1 MNDHPDPEELAS
13 YHAGALAPAEEKRI
27 QDHLLLCQDCSETLF
42 DIARFADPQDD
53 GAGLPA
59 GLADA
64 VWEGVASQIRPTVV
78 PFPQR
83 AASSGWAPR
92 RPRALTAL
100 AAALLAATIGLSV
113 WVASLRRT
121 VDELSRPQVN
131 APVID
136 LYSGAVRGEGAAAVR
151 AIPRDA
157 RVFTLI
163 LTPASAHRE
172 KEYRVEVV
180 RADGSRAWSEAG
192 LTPNTYGSLSLTLT
206 RRTLGAG
213 DFRIRLYGGE
223 SLIAEYAL
231 RVEGP

>member
-1 MNDHPDPEELAS
+1 MNDHPDTEELAS

-27 QDHLLLCQDCSETLF
+27 QDHLLLCQECSATLL
-42 DIARFADPQDD
+42 DIARFADPEDD
-53 GAGLPA
+53 GAGLPE

-64 VWEGVASQIRPTVV
+64 VWEGVASQIRPTVL

-83 AASSGWAPR
+83 AAAQHWPR
-92 RPRALTAL
+92 GLTAL
-100 AAALLAATIGLSV
+100 AAALLVTTIGLSV

-136 LYSGAVRGEGAAAVR
+136 LYSGTVRSDGAAAVR
-151 AIPRDA
+151 VIPRDA

-163 LTPASAHRE
+163 LNPVSARRE

-180 RADGSRAWSEAG
+180 RADGGRAWSAAG
-192 LTPNTYGSLSLTLT
+192 LTPNAYGSLSVTLT
-206 RRTLGAG
+206 RRALGAG
-213 DFRIRLYGGE
+213 DFRIRLYGEE